1 MACRLLAPGSEVTP
15 SLKTRVLHLALVGD
29 MIEPLR
35 LLLEDVLTDTGVRYE
50 LTAQPGACDVV
61 MVMVN
66 WGEELRV
73 IADARALAGD
83 VPLLAILPFGDDG
96 LAQRTLL
103 GGAQGWFALD
113 TPLALLSA
121 TLAKLAS
128 PGSTADDEGRLTQR

>member
-1 MACRLLAPGSEVTP
+1 MAMDGMSIAGFYSEVTP
-15 SLKTRVLHLALVGD
+15 SLKSRVLHFALVGD
-29 MIEPLR
+29 KIEPLK
-35 LLLEDVLTDTGVRYE
+35 LLLQDVLTDSSVRYE
-50 LTAQPGACDVV
+50 LTSQPGACDVV

-66 WGEELRV
+66 WGEELHV

-96 LAQRTLL
+96 LAQRVLL

-121 TLAKLAS
+121 SLVKLADLGS
-128 PGSTADDEGRLTQR
+128 PADDEVA